1 MLKVAAQDTRLL
13 YGEYVQKRAFQ
24 VMNCFVCCNLSKS
37 TTASR
42 IFDRSQF
49 HLPAQGT
56 TQCFCTS
63 VCDYLT
69 NPKAIAKSRGFN
81 MRDRILRVYLGLFW
95 LLILLLYTMRR
106 HYNVIEQ
113 TGLSLTHRVNTFANF
128 RHQGPSCQISSL
140 DLYEARGQRCRTRT
154 SMLEAMST
162 GGRVGRDAPYTANGC
177 DMIWYSTKEVCEILG
192 RFSQVMLV
200 GDSMLRHIIGA
211 LNVLIREDLGYGAV
225 TDWNFSNEER
235 LARDHLP
242 STAAG
247 GG

>member
-1 MLKVAAQDTRLL
+1 
-13 YGEYVQKRAFQ
+13 
-24 VMNCFVCCNLSKS
+24 
-37 TTASR
+37 
-42 IFDRSQF
+42 
-49 HLPAQGT
+49 
-56 TQCFCTS
+56 
-63 VCDYLT
+63 
-69 NPKAIAKSRGFN
+69 
-81 MRDRILRVYLGLFW
+81 MRDRTLRVYLGLFW
-95 LLILLLYTMRR
+95 FVIVLLYTAKRQ
-106 HYNVIEQ
+106 YSVIEQ
-113 TGLSLTHRVNTFANF
+113 TGLSLSHRVNMLANF

-162 GGRVGRDAPYTANGC
+162 GGRIGRDAPYTANGC

-235 LARDHLP
+235 LARNHLL
-242 STAAG
+242 STANSG
-247 GG
+247 GRTLGFLAPC